1 MPKNIHV
8 LVSDDKH
15 ERLKRI
21 KDWNDKTWLE
31 VIERGVETL
40 DDPTQVEQ

>member
-8 LVSDDKH
+8 VVEDEHHK
-15 ERLKRI
+15 RLKRI
-21 KDWNDKTWLE
+21 KDWHDLTWLE
-31 VIERGVETL
+31 VIERGIGTL